1 MDDFDQFVK
10 KAWADHAEQ
19 PAQVAA
25 RLAAALPDIRE
36 PARIAPYVRLVGH
49 VHGEHLGRW
58 DEGVALLET
67 LRAQA
72 IAAEP
77 TAFAAIEAAI
87 GALRFCAGANARLDD
102 LPRAQQAAA
111 LASAAAMLTGRNDLD
126 RAIAAL
132 DDACRATPADLAPD
146 APAARALAIAGNNL
160 AAALEEM
167 RDRGAAETVAM
178 IAAAEIGLRYWRIA
192 GTWLEEE
199 RAHYQLARSLVA
211 AGRAAD
217 AAKAAQD
224 CLDVCRANA
233 APPFEAFF
241 GHTVLALARRAQGET
256 TAYEAARAAALA
268 AYAQIADDEQ
278 SWCAADLA
286 ALDVEP

>member
-1 MDDFDQFVK
+1 MEDFGAFVG

-19 PAQVAA
+19 PAEVAA
-25 RLAAALPDIRE
+25 RLAAALPEIRD
-36 PARIAPYVRLVGH
+36 PARIVPYVRLVGH

-67 LRAQA
+67 LREQA

-77 TAFAAIEAAI
+77 TAVAAIETAI
-87 GALRFCAGANARLDD
+87 GALHFCADANAPLGH
-102 LPRAQQAAA
+102 LPPAQRAAA

-132 DDACRATPADLAPD
+132 DDAHRVAPADLAPG
-146 APAARALAIAGNNL
+146 APATRAFAIAGNNL
-160 AAALEEM
+160 AAALEEK
-167 RDRGAAETVAM
+167 RDRSAAETAAM
-178 IAAAEIGLRYWRIA
+178 IAAAKTGLRYWRIA

-241 GHTVLALARRAQGET
+241 GHAVLALARRAQGET

-268 AYAQIADDEQ
+268 AYAQVPPDER

-286 ALDVEP
+286 ALNAKP

>member
-10 KAWADHAEQ
+10 KAWADHAEE

-25 RLAAALPDIRE
+25 RLAEALPDVHDA
-36 PARIAPYVRLVGH
+36 ARIVPYVRLVGH

-67 LRAQA
+67 LREQA

-77 TAFAAIEAAI
+77 TAVAAIEAAI
-87 GALRFCAGANARLDD
+87 GALRFCADANAPLGH
-102 LPRAQQAAA
+102 LPPTQRAAA
-111 LASAAAMLTGRNDLD
+111 LASAAAMLTGRNDLY

-132 DDACRATPADLAPD
+132 DGACRTTPADLAPG
-146 APAARALAIAGNNL
+146 APAVRALAIAGNNL
-160 AAALEEM
+160 AAALEEK
-167 RDRGAAETVAM
+167 RDRGAVQTAAM
-178 IAAAEIGLRYWRIA
+178 VAAAEIGLRYWRVA

-217 AAKAAQD
+217 AAKAARD

-241 GHTVLALARRAQGET
+241 GHAVLALARRAQGET
-256 TAYEAARAAALA
+256 AAYEAARAAALA
-268 AYAQIADDEQ
+268 SYAQVPEDEQ

-286 ALDVEP
+286 ALDVKP